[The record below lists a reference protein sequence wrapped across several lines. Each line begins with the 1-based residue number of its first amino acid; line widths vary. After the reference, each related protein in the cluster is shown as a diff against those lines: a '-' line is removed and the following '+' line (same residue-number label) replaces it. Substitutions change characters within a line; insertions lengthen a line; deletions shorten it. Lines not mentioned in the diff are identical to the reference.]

1 MMHERYDEFRNYDIH
16 MLVVRGAML
25 RRTTAW
31 SYNQILDHL
40 VRHEEP
46 RDTELAAIARDGQ
59 SVHLTAVSTQT
70 NKGLDVLYKFVV
82 PADQNTMAEIRAKW
96 TTMFTGTPVEA
107 RLYDDMQ
114 LWYNRSWCRE
124 EGDYMYKRVL
134 DHAWAAIKTRS
145 ADEQR
150 TLNIRLQQECAESY
164 GMCCDGHINRIINT
178 FVGFIDDIAPSIP
191 IGEILQH
198 KMAQVSEIEDLEERI
213 LRATLIFHELGVNAE
228 QAGPWLEALA

>member
-1 MMHERYDEFRNYDIH
+1 
-16 MLVVRGAML
+16 
-25 RRTTAW
+25 
-31 SYNQILDHL
+31 
-40 VRHEEP
+40 
-46 RDTELAAIARDGQ
+46 
-59 SVHLTAVSTQT
+59 
-70 NKGLDVLYKFVV
+70 
-82 PADQNTMAEIRAKW
+82 MAEIRAKW